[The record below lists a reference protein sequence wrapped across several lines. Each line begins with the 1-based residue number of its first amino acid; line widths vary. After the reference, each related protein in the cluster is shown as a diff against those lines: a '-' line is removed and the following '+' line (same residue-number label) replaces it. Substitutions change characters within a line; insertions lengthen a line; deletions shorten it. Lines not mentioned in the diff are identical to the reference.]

1 MFIYIKTSVIG
12 TGFVG
17 LITGNCLGET
27 GNEVLCIDIDQ
38 AKVEKL
44 QSGIVPI
51 YESHSDVLFDRN
63 IEAPVIFG
71 GRNLYDANDVN
82 FEGFSYTSIARKTT
96 MK

>member
-1 MFIYIKTSVIG
+1 MKTSVIG
-12 TGFVG
+12 TGYVG
-17 LITGNCLGET
+17 LITGTCLAET
-27 GNEVLCIDIDQ
+27 GNEVLCIDQ

-63 IEAPVIFG
+63 IEAPVIFD

-82 FEGFSYTSIARKTT
+82 FEGFSYTSIGRNTT
-96 MK
+96 KK

>member
-51 YESHSDVLFDRN
+51 YESHSDVLCIMVPKGLVLRVPSPPSGPFCFRRH
-63 IEAPVIFG
+63 VFH
-71 GRNLYDANDVN
+71 
-82 FEGFSYTSIARKTT
+82 
-96 MK
+96 